1 MFMKP
6 VKMFSCLSRYTTKLY
21 FHPKQNF
28 RDFFLV
34 IEEIIVF
41 AFDFQKLSSI
51 IVFLKMYLLQKISN
65 YLKSEVTAI
74 ICNFR
79 SCISYRY
86 TNPSHLGIL
95 CFYSLVLRVR
105 TMLLSFWAFQMFFKT
120 ELSFHFNI
128 LILSQNRNSN
138 F

>member
-51 IVFLKMYLLQKISN
+51 IVFLKMYLLQKNIELFEIRGN
-65 YLKSEVTAI
+65 
-74 ICNFR
+74 CN
-79 SCISYRY
+79 
-86 TNPSHLGIL
+86 NLQ
-95 CFYSLVLRVR
+95 
-105 TMLLSFWAFQMFFKT
+105 LSF
-120 ELSFHFNI
+120 LHF
-128 LILSQNRNSN
+128 L
-138 F
+138 